1 MSKAGLDPD
10 DAAVKVAIRLGK
22 EIGLLLDGHPLSV
35 VITVLELL
43 TEQALRGIVKEY
55 EMDID
60 AVIARHVEH
69 LRKFMSPTET
79 EH

>member
-10 DAAVKVAIRLGK
+10 DAAVKVDIRLGK

-43 TEQALRGIVKEY
+43 TEQALRGVVKEY

-60 AVIARHVEH
+60 AVIAKHVEH